1 MSGAEVR
8 AAKTEVRPL
17 AVSGHSLAAL
27 ERLVKSALPADYP
40 ALLAALRADR
50 RAGAQRLADW
60 LLAQLEAERA
70 ERERVLALHEYERQA
85 RAAGYKLIAGLDEA
99 GRGPLAGP
107 VVAAAVILPADW
119 VVPGLND
126 SKQVAPER
134 RAELYD
140 RIIDEAVAWGVG
152 EVDVEYIERENIL
165 QATYEAMRRA
175 VTQLAPAPDFL
186 LLDAV
191 RLPGVDIPQRP
202 IIHGDALSASI
213 AAASIVAKVTRD
225 RLMCRYDELYPGY
238 GFARH
243 KGYGTTEHWR
253 ALRQLGPCPLHR
265 RSFLSA
271 LAAGDSRSSE

>member
-1 MSGAEVR
+1 MNGKDAR
-8 AAKTEVRPL
+8 AAKAEGCARAARGST
-17 AVSGHSLAAL
+17 LAAL
-27 ERLVKSALPADYP
+27 ERLVKEAPPADYP

-60 LLAQLEAERA
+60 VTAQLEAERA
-70 ERERVLALHEYERQA
+70 ERERVLALYEHERQA
-85 RAAGYKLIAGLDEA
+85 RTAGYRLIAGLDEA

-107 VVAAAVILPADW
+107 VVAAAVILPPDLVLA
-119 VVPGLND
+119 GLND

-140 RIIDEAVAWGVG
+140 RIIAEAVAWGVG

-175 VTQLAPAPDFL
+175 VTQLAIAPDFL

-191 RLPGVDIPQRP
+191 RLPGVGIPQRP

-213 AAASIVAKVTRD
+213 AAASIIAKVTRD

-243 KGYGTTEHWR
+243 KGYGTAEHWQ
-253 ALRQLGPCPLHR
+253 ALRRLGPCPIHR

-271 LAAGDSRSSE
+271 LAGTDSRSAE